1 MNETR
6 RPRETA
12 KQIAERI
19 LRNEKPDPS
28 MISNINALREKERKA

>member
-1 MNETR
+1 MNEPT

-19 LRNEKPDPS
+19 MRGEPPPADQ
-28 MISNINALREKERKA
+28 ISNVNALREKEAKR